1 MQRAQMLLDE
11 MDRIIANLERAI
23 KAMEERLQQQLQD
36 EDLNTRPR
44 RTSRRSTV
52 DPERV
57 SWV

>member
-1 MQRAQMLLDE
+1 MQRAQTLLDE

-23 KAMEERLQQQLQD
+23 KAMEERLQQLQD
-36 EDLNTRPR
+36 EDVSTRPR

-52 DPERV
+52 DPDRV